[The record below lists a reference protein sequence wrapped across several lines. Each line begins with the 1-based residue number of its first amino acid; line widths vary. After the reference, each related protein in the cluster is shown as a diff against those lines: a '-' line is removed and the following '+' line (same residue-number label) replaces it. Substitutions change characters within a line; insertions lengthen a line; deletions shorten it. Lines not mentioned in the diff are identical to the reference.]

1 MAATAKLRAM
11 LTQDGKIIV
20 CPGVYDGL
28 TARIALSEG
37 FDCLYMV
44 SSPVLAFLIHPPHTN
59 YISRIS
65 AVKSLHKTG
74 AGTALSKL
82 GMPDLGLA
90 TLNDMRENA
99 GMIASLNRNI
109 PLIADA
115 DTGFGG
121 EELHRMVSKTLAY
134 LVPKAR

>member
-1 MAATAKLRAM
+1 M
-11 LTQDGKIIV
+11 
-20 CPGVYDGL
+20 
-28 TARIALSEG
+28 
-37 FDCLYMV
+37 
-44 SSPVLAFLIHPPHTN
+44 AFLSTQVIF
-59 YISRIS
+59 REV
-65 AVKSLHKTG
+65 AVNSSYKTG

-82 GMPDLGLA
+82 GVADLGLA

-121 EELHRMVSKTLAY
+121 EKSHCMASKAFAY
-134 LVPKAR
+134 LVQKAH

>member
-11 LTQDGKIIV
+11 LTQDDKIIV

-28 TARIALSEG
+28 TARIVLSEG

-44 SSPVLAFLIHPPHTN
+44 SSPILAFITPTQAIFRESVVEL
-59 YISRIS
+59 
-65 AVKSLHKTG
+65 LHKTG

-121 EELHRMVSKTLAY
+121 EELHCKVSKTLAY
-134 LVPKAR
+134 LVHKAR